1 VHAVLPYGI
10 NRIARQIH
18 ISRPASKTFWNS
30 PLLKRFLDGLKFVQS
45 RLRIKLREKVKPLIV
60 SFQKSMQYKT
70 IEKEDEP
77 QEVNV

>member
-1 VHAVLPYGI
+1 
-10 NRIARQIH
+10 
-18 ISRPASKTFWNS
+18 
-30 PLLKRFLDGLKFVQS
+30 LDGLKFVQS